1 MGNPL
6 KVVITGPES
15 TGKTTLAEALA
26 GHYQTFWVK
35 EYARIYLDQL
45 QRPYQED
52 DLLAIAK
59 GQLASE
65 QAAQTK
71 AGKLLICDT
80 SLEVIKIW
88 SEVKYKRCHPWIL
101 AQLRQQKTDLYLL
114 CTPDMVWEYDPQRE
128 NPQDREA
135 LFTLYKQML
144 EGKNYV
150 EIAGSKE
157 KRIQAAI
164 QAVDAL
170 LT

>member
-1 MGNPL
+1 MPF
-6 KVVITGPES
+6 KIIITGPES
-15 TGKTTLAEALA
+15 TGKTTLAQGLS
-26 GHYQTFWVK
+26 GHYQAFWVK

-71 AGKLLICDT
+71 ADELLICDT

-88 SEVKYKRCHPWIL
+88 SEVKYGRCHPWIL
-101 AQLRQQKTDLYLL
+101 EKLRQQKTDLYLL
-114 CTPDMVWEYDPQRE
+114 CTPDIPWACDPQRE
-128 NPQDREA
+128 SPQDREA

-144 EGKNYV
+144 KDKNYV
-150 EIAGSKE
+150 EIAGNKE
-157 KRIQAAI
+157 KRIQTAI
-164 QAVDAL
+164 QAADAL